1 MKFDSSVREKFEDE
15 APPTAH
21 LSYRILEQAF
31 RTYLILNIELFITEH
46 PVSLDERG
54 LSLTIEQRDSR

>member
-21 LSYRILEQAF
+21 LSYRILEQAD
-31 RTYLILNIELFITEH
+31 YSA
-46 PVSLDERG
+46 VSG
-54 LSLTIEQRDSR
+54 LSYLEY